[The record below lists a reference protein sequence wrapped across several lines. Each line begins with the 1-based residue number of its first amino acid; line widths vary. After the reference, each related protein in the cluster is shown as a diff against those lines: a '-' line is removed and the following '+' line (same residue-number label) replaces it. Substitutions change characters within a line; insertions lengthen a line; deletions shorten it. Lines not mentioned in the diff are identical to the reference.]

1 MPKISRLE
9 RDQVPPETGAIYDR
23 YTQQRGHVPNM
34 FRTVAHRAEI
44 FQTMIA
50 HFEAIL
56 NTGTLSTKLKELVI
70 VRTSQLN
77 HCSYCLASHTRIA
90 LRLGWSQDQI
100 EHLAEYAGRT
110 DFNAAEKAA
119 LWLAEVMTRN
129 ERPLTNAEMAR
140 LREHYSEGEIIEL
153 MAAIGLFNYFN
164 RFNNLLDMEP
174 TGASTHTP
182 IPTSEAKTLLI
193 PKQ

>member
-9 RDQVPPETGAIYDR
+9 RNEVTQKTGEIYDR
-23 YTQQRGHVPNM
+23 YLQTRGNVPNM
-34 FRTVAHRAEI
+34 FRTVAHRPEI

-56 NTGTLSTKLKELVI
+56 NTGTLTTKLKELVI
-70 VRTSQLN
+70 IRTSQLN
-77 HCSYCLASHTRIA
+77 HCDYCLASHRRIGIK
-90 LRLGWSQDQI
+90 LGWSQDQLD
-100 EHLAEYAGRT
+100 HLAEYAERT
-110 DFNAAEKAA
+110 DFSAAEKTA
-119 LWLAEVMTRN
+119 LQLAERMTRN
-129 ERPLTNAEMAR
+129 AGALSDEEMAQ

-174 TGASTHTP
+174 TNPGASAETP
-182 IPTSEAKTLLI
+182 AVASVQASR
-193 PKQ
+193 

>member
-9 RDQVPPETGAIYDR
+9 RAEVSPETGAIYDR
-23 YTQQRGHVPNM
+23 YLQQRGNVPNM

-70 VRTSQLN
+70 IRTSQLN
-77 HCSYCLASHTRIA
+77 HCSYCLASHTRIG
-90 LRLGWSQDQI
+90 LRLGWSKEQI

-110 DFNAAEKAA
+110 DFTASEKAA
-119 LWLAEVMTRN
+119 LWLAEAMTRN
-129 ERPLTNAEMAR
+129 ERPLTDAEMTQ

-153 MAAIGLFNYFN
+153 LAAIGLFNYFN
-164 RFNNLLDMEP
+164 RLNNLLDMEP
-174 TGASTHTP
+174 TGPQQLTA
-182 IPTSEAKTLLI
+182 
-193 PKQ
+193 Q